1 MNVYR
6 LLAALLFFYECLR
19 LLALVIFQIIAPSE
33 GLVGGILPV
42 YISSNALFPLMTL
55 FVWLKPEEYRN
66 YLSLF
71 IAGKLIVLVSF
82 FAWQFFSSSGY
93 IFIEDAARSMII
105 LGGYAL
111 LNLIDIITVWGAWA
125 IKTKY
130 RGGI

>member
-1 MNVYR
+1 MNVCR

-19 LLALVIFQIIAPSE
+19 LLVLLIFQIIAPSE
-33 GLVGGILPV
+33 GLISGVLPV

-66 YLSLF
+66 YLSLY

-93 IFIEDAARSMII
+93 IFMEDAARSMLI

-111 LNLIDIITVWGAWA
+111 LNLTDVFTVWGAW
-125 IKTKY
+125 ILKNKY